1 MDDRGKMEAVQIGQ
15 LVLPPVARATAVH
28 RRLSLPIGGIEG
40 IDGERPKLY
49 VIVTPPEVRER
60 WLLWVAIRQSVLL
73 TVLITFAVIAA
84 ATVII

>member
-15 LVLPPVARATAVH
+15 PLLPAVARATAVH
-28 RRLSLPIGGIEG
+28 RRLSLP

-60 WLLWVAIRQSVLL
+60 WLRWVAIRQSALL
-73 TVLITFAVIAA
+73 TFLITFALIAA
-84 ATVII
+84 MTAII